1 MAGFAEGTEPFATP
15 PQPQAAQAKV
25 AQDGRILIPA
35 ELRRAAGLE
44 PGVAVSVIV
53 EDGEVRISTWPNR
66 VRQIQEAFAPLRRP
80 GVSIVDELIA
90 DRRAEAARE
99 AAEFYDQPPE

>member
-1 MAGFAEGTEPFATP
+1 MAGFAETSDPFAATP
-15 PQPQAAQAKV
+15 RPQAAQVKLSP
-25 AQDGRILIPA
+25 DGRILIPA

-44 PGVAVSVIV
+44 PGVALSVIV

-66 VRQIQEAFAPLRRP
+66 VRQIQEALAPLRRP

-99 AAEFYDQPPE
+99 ALE

>member
-1 MAGFAEGTEPFATP
+1 MA
-15 PQPQAAQAKV
+15 
-25 AQDGRILIPA
+25 L
-35 ELRRAAGLE
+35 
-44 PGVAVSVIV
+44 SVVV

-66 VRQIQEAFAPLRRP
+66 VRQIQEVFAPMRRP

-99 AAEFYDQPPE
+99 EAEFRASLPE